1 MSLQLYTYF
10 RSSAAYRVR
19 IALNLK
25 GLDVDMAPI
34 HLLRKG
40 GEQLGEAYRSINPEG
55 LVPALVDDNDD
66 EGSQVLTQ
74 SIAIMEYLDEMYPE
88 PPLLPSA
95 PLDRA
100 YVRGIALSIACD
112 IHPLNNLRVLR
123 YLVRELGVTE
133 EAKNGWYRHWCE
145 NGLAAI
151 EKRISADG
159 RAGKFCLGDT
169 PTMADCCL
177 VPQLANARRVDTDLS
192 RMPTLLRIAENC
204 AQLDAFVQAEPS
216 RQPDAE

>member
-1 MSLQLYTYF
+1 MSLKLYTYF

-25 GLDVDMAPI
+25 VLDVDMAPI
-34 HLLRKG
+34 HLLRTG
-40 GEQLGEAYRSINPEG
+40 GEQLQEAYRSINPEG
-55 LVPALVDDNDD
+55 LVPALVDDNDE

-74 SIAIMEYLDEMYPE
+74 SLAIIEYLDEMYPE

-123 YLVRELGVTE
+123 YLVRELGVSE
-133 EAKNGWYRHWCE
+133 DAKNAWYRHWCE
-145 NGLAAI
+145 TGLAAL

-192 RMPTLLRIAENC
+192 RMPTLLRIEENC
-204 AQLDAFVQAEPS
+204 ARLDAFIQAEPA

>member
-1 MSLQLYTYF
+1 MSLKLYTYF

-40 GEQLGEAYRSINPEG
+40 GEQLEQAYRSINPEG
-55 LVPALVDDNDD
+55 LVPALVDENDE

-74 SIAIMEYLDEMYPE
+74 SIAIIEYLDEMYPE

-100 YVRGIALSIACD
+100 YVRGIALAIACD

-123 YLVRELGVTE
+123 YLVRDLGASE
-133 EAKNGWYRHWCE
+133 DAKNAWYRHWCE
-145 NGLAAI
+145 NGLAAL
-151 EKRISADG
+151 EKRVSADG
-159 RAGKFCLGDT
+159 RAGKFCFGDT

-192 RMPTLLRIAENC
+192 HMPTLLRIEANC
-204 AQLDAFVQAEPS
+204 VQLDAFQQAAPA

>member
-1 MSLQLYTYF
+1 MSLTLYTYF

-34 HLLRKG
+34 HLLRQG
-40 GEQLGEAYRSINPEG
+40 GEQLGAAYLGINPEG
-55 LVPALVDDNDD
+55 LVPALVDENDE

-74 SIAIMEYLDEMYPE
+74 SVAIMEYLDEMYPE

-100 YVRGIALSIACD
+100 YVRGIALAIACD

-123 YLVRELGVTE
+123 YLVRELGASE
-133 EAKNGWYRHWCE
+133 EAKNAWYRHWCE
-145 NGLAAI
+145 HGLTAL

-159 RAGKFCLGDT
+159 RAGKFCFGDT
-169 PTMADCCL
+169 PTIADCCL

-192 RMPTLLRIAENC
+192 RMPTLLRIADNC
-204 AQLDAFVQAEPS
+204 AQLDAFIQAEPS
-216 RQPDAE
+216 RQADAE